1 MTAPVAPESVPPDPG
16 DDVAEA
22 PPRRRT
28 GLIVSAVVAVLAI
41 GFVAVL
47 ATREPATDRRRD
59 SPLIGKVVPPLSG
72 ETLAG
77 GNFDIDDQRSR
88 WVVVN
93 FFATWCVPCRI
104 EHPELDAFNQA
115 HARAGDAVLV
125 SVLFDDDPASARDF
139 FDRNG
144 GDWPVVLDGDGL
156 IASAFGTPKVPE
168 SYLVT
173 PNGRVAAKFTGGVT
187 RDGVD
192 RAIDQIEQAAAER
205 GVP

>member
-1 MTAPVAPESVPPDPG
+1 VTAPVAPQSVPPDPG

-59 SPLIGKVVPPLSG
+59 SPLIGKVVPRLAG

-77 GNFDIDDQRSR
+77 GNFDIDDQRGR

-115 HARAGDAVLV
+115 HARTGDAVLV
-125 SVLFDDDPASARDF
+125 SVLFDDDPASAREF

-187 RDGVD
+187 RDGLD
-192 RAIDQIEQAAAER
+192 RAIDQIEQAAAQR
-205 GVP
+205 GAP